1 METITKTLTP
11 QLRRLAG
18 SDKLIA
24 GSGGVS
30 GYVQAVLVPELAALL
45 VMEDMHV
52 DKQRAIEV
60 LSESIEI
67 GDLVNEE
74 EEDQS
79 ILGRERPARNARPV
93 VLLADQQ
100 PGGLE

>member
-1 METITKTLTP
+1 MELITKTLTP

-30 GYVQAVLVPELAALL
+30 GYVQAVLVPELATLL
-45 VMEDMHV
+45 VMEDMDV
-52 DKQRAIEV
+52 GKERAIDI

-79 ILGRERPARNARPV
+79 IPRRKSPAENASPV
-93 VLLADQQ
+93 VLVAD
-100 PGGLE
+100 

>member
-1 METITKTLTP
+1 MELITRTLTP

-30 GYVQAVLVPELAALL
+30 GYVQAVLVPEFATLL
-45 VMEDMHV
+45 VMEDMQV
-52 DKQRAIEV
+52 GKERAMEI
-60 LSESIEI
+60 LNESIEI

-74 EEDQS
+74 EEDRS
-79 ILGRERPARNARPV
+79 IRRRESLARDESSV
-93 VLLADQQ
+93 VLVTDQ
-100 PGGLE
+100 PSSELS